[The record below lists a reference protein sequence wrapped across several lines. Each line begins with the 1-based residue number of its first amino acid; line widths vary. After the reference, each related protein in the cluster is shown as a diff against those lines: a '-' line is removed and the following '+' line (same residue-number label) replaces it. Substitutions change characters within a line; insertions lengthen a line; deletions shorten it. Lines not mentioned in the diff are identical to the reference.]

1 MRRECSGGVLG
12 DYVLKID
19 NIHTY
24 YGNSYILQG
33 VSLSVEKGE
42 IVTLLGRNGMGK
54 STTIKTVMGLV
65 PPRAGRILLNGV
77 DLVGLK
83 SFKIAQAG
91 VGFVPE
97 DRRTF
102 PSLTVLENLNL
113 PVKRDLEQGW
123 SLEKVYEFFPRL
135 KERNGHRGFELSGGE
150 QQMLAIA
157 RVLRMKSLLILLDEP
172 TEGLA
177 PLLVKAIE
185 NILGQ
190 IKREAITTL
199 LVEQNSRFV
208 TRVADRHY
216 ILCHGKI
223 VYEGSNED
231 FATQE
236 EVKREYLGI

>member
-1 MRRECSGGVLG
+1 MLRVE
-12 DYVLKID
+12 D
-19 NIHTY
+19 IHTY
-24 YGNSYILQG
+24 YGHSYILQG
-33 VSLSVEKGE
+33 VSLCVGKGE

-54 STTIKTVMGLV
+54 STTIKTLMGLV
-65 PPRAGRILLNGV
+65 PPRSGRILLNGA

-83 SFKIAQAG
+83 PHQIAQTG

-97 DRRTF
+97 DRRIF
-102 PSLTVLENLNL
+102 SSLTVLENLNL
-113 PVKRDLEQGW
+113 AVRRGSGRGW

-135 KERNGHRGFELSGGE
+135 RERSSHRGFELSGGE

-157 RVLRMKSLLILLDEP
+157 RVLRMRSRLILLDEP

-177 PLLVKAIE
+177 PLLLKAIE
-185 NILGQ
+185 TILRQ

-208 TRVADRHY
+208 TQVADRHY
-216 ILCHGKI
+216 VLCHGKI

-231 FATQE
+231 FARQE

>member
-1 MRRECSGGVLG
+1 VLSIE
-12 DYVLKID
+12 D
-19 NIHTY
+19 IHTY

-33 VSLSVEKGE
+33 VSLCVEKGE

-65 PPRAGRILLNGV
+65 SPRAGRVLLNGV

-83 SFKIAQAG
+83 PYAIAQAG
-91 VGFVPE
+91 VGFIPE

-113 PVKRDLEQGW
+113 PVKRGLEHGW
-123 SLEKVYEFFPRL
+123 SLEKVYEFFPKL
-135 KERNGHRGFELSGGE
+135 KERSGHKGFELSGGE

-157 RVLRMKSLLILLDEP
+157 RVLRMESQLILMDEP

-185 NILGQ
+185 EILKQ
-190 IKREAITTL
+190 IKREGITTL

-208 TRVADRHY
+208 TNVADRHY
-216 ILCHGKI
+216 VLCHGRI

-231 FATQE
+231 FSKQE
-236 EVKREYLGI
+236 DVKREYLGI

>member
-1 MRRECSGGVLG
+1 VLSIE
-12 DYVLKID
+12 D
-19 NIHTY
+19 IHTY

-33 VSLSVEKGE
+33 VSLRVEKGE

-65 PPRAGRILLNGV
+65 APRAGRVLLNAI

-83 SFKIAQAG
+83 PYAIAQAG

-113 PVKRDLEQGW
+113 PVKRGLEHGW
-123 SLEKVYEFFPRL
+123 SLEKVYEFFPKL
-135 KERNGHRGFELSGGE
+135 KERSGHRGFELSGGE

-157 RVLRMKSLLILLDEP
+157 RVLRMKSQLILMDEP

-185 NILGQ
+185 EILKQ
-190 IKREAITTL
+190 VKREGITTL

-208 TRVADRHY
+208 TNVADRHY
-216 ILCHGKI
+216 VLCHGRI

-231 FATQE
+231 FLRQE
-236 EVKREYLGI
+236 DVKREYLGI

>member
-1 MRRECSGGVLG
+1 MLSIE
-12 DYVLKID
+12 D
-19 NIHTY
+19 IHTY

-33 VSLSVEKGE
+33 VSLCVEKGE

-65 PPRAGRILLNGV
+65 SPRAGRVLLNGV
-77 DLVGLK
+77 SLVGLK
-83 SFKIAQAG
+83 PYAIAQAG

-113 PVKRDLEQGW
+113 PVKRGLEHGW
-123 SLEKVYEFFPRL
+123 SLEKIYEFFPKL
-135 KERNGHRGFELSGGE
+135 KERSGHKGFELSGGE
-150 QQMLAIA
+150 QQMLAIG
-157 RVLRMKSLLILLDEP
+157 RVLRMKSKLILMDEP

-185 NILGQ
+185 EILRQ
-190 IKREAITTL
+190 IRREGITTL

-208 TRVADRHY
+208 TNLADRHY
-216 ILCHGKI
+216 VLCHGRI

-231 FATQE
+231 FLKQE
-236 EVKREYLGI
+236 DVKREYLGI

>member
-1 MRRECSGGVLG
+1 VLSIE
-12 DYVLKID
+12 D
-19 NIHTY
+19 IHAY

-33 VSLSVEKGE
+33 VSLRVEKGE

-65 PPRAGRILLNGV
+65 SPRVGRILLNGV
-77 DLVGLK
+77 NLVGLK
-83 SFKIAQAG
+83 PYTIAQAG

-102 PSLTVLENLNL
+102 PSLSVLENLNL
-113 PVKRDLEQGW
+113 PVKRGLEHGW
-123 SLEKVYEFFPRL
+123 SLEKVYEFFPKL
-135 KERNGHRGFELSGGE
+135 KERSGHRGFELSGGE

-157 RVLRMKSLLILLDEP
+157 RVLRMKSQLILMDEP

-185 NILGQ
+185 EILRQ
-190 IKREAITTL
+190 IKREGITTL

-208 TRVADRHY
+208 TNVGDRHY
-216 ILCHGKI
+216 VLCHGRI

-231 FATQE
+231 FSKQE
-236 EVKREYLGI
+236 DVKREYLGI

>member
-1 MRRECSGGVLG
+1 MLSIE
-12 DYVLKID
+12 D
-19 NIHTY
+19 IHTY

-33 VSLSVEKGE
+33 VSLCVEKGE

-65 PPRAGRILLNGV
+65 SPRAGRVLFNGV

-83 SFKIAQAG
+83 PYAIAQAG

-113 PVKRDLEQGW
+113 PVKRGLEHGW
-123 SLEKVYEFFPRL
+123 SLEKVYEFFPKL
-135 KERNGHRGFELSGGE
+135 KERSAHRGFELSGGE

-157 RVLRMKSLLILLDEP
+157 RVLRMKSQLILMDEP

-185 NILGQ
+185 EILKQ
-190 IKREAITTL
+190 IKREGITTL

-208 TRVADRHY
+208 TNVADRHY
-216 ILCHGKI
+216 VLCHGRI

-231 FATQE
+231 FSKQE
-236 EVKREYLGI
+236 DVKREHLGI

>member
-1 MRRECSGGVLG
+1 VLS
-12 DYVLKID
+12 IES
-19 NIHTY
+19 IHTY

-33 VSLSVEKGE
+33 VSLCVEKGE

-65 PPRAGRILLNGV
+65 SPRAGRVLLNGV
-77 DLVGLK
+77 DLVGSK
-83 SFKIAQAG
+83 PYAIAQAG

-113 PVKRDLEQGW
+113 PVKRGLEHGW
-123 SLEKVYEFFPRL
+123 SLQKVYEFFPKL
-135 KERNGHRGFELSGGE
+135 KDRSGHKGFELSGGE

-157 RVLRMKSLLILLDEP
+157 RVLRMKSKLILMDEP

-185 NILGQ
+185 EILKQ
-190 IKREAITTL
+190 IKREGITTL

-208 TRVADRHY
+208 THVADRHY
-216 ILCHGKI
+216 VLCHGRI

-231 FATQE
+231 FLKQE
-236 EVKREYLGI
+236 DVKREYLGI

>member
-1 MRRECSGGVLG
+1 MLSIE
-12 DYVLKID
+12 D
-19 NIHTY
+19 IHTY

-33 VSLSVEKGE
+33 VSLRVEKGE

-65 PPRAGRILLNGV
+65 APRAGRVLLNGV

-83 SFKIAQAG
+83 PYAIAQAG

-113 PVKRDLEQGW
+113 PVKRGLEHGW
-123 SLEKVYEFFPRL
+123 SLEKVYEFFPKL
-135 KERNGHRGFELSGGE
+135 KERSSHRGFELSGGE

-157 RVLRMKSLLILLDEP
+157 RVLRMKSQLILMDEP

-185 NILGQ
+185 EILKQ
-190 IKREAITTL
+190 VKREGITTL

-208 TRVADRHY
+208 TNVADRHY
-216 ILCHGKI
+216 VLCHGRI

-231 FATQE
+231 FLRQE
-236 EVKREYLGI
+236 DVKREYLGI

>member
-1 MRRECSGGVLG
+1 MLRVE
-12 DYVLKID
+12 D
-19 NIHTY
+19 IHTY

-65 PPRAGRILLNGV
+65 PPRSGRILFNGA

-83 SFKIAQAG
+83 PYRIAQAG
-91 VGFVPE
+91 IGFVPE
-97 DRRTF
+97 DRRVF

-113 PVKRDLEQGW
+113 PVKRGLGQGW

-135 KERNGHRGFELSGGE
+135 KERSSHKGFELSGGE

-157 RVLRMKSLLILLDEP
+157 RVLRMKSRLILLDEP

-185 NILGQ
+185 TILRQ

-208 TRVADRHY
+208 TQVADWHY
-216 ILCHGKI
+216 VLCHGKI

-231 FATQE
+231 FEAQE

>member
-1 MRRECSGGVLG
+1 VLSIE
-12 DYVLKID
+12 D
-19 NIHTY
+19 IHTY

-33 VSLSVEKGE
+33 VSLRVEKGE
-42 IVTLLGRNGMGK
+42 IVSLLGRNGMGK

-65 PPRAGRILLNGV
+65 SPRAGRVMLNDV

-83 SFKIAQAG
+83 PYAIAQAG

-113 PVKRDLEQGW
+113 PVKRGLEHGW
-123 SLEKVYEFFPRL
+123 SLEKVYEFFPKL
-135 KERNGHRGFELSGGE
+135 KERSGHKGFELSGGE

-157 RVLRMKSLLILLDEP
+157 RVLRMKSQLILMDEP

-185 NILGQ
+185 EILKQ
-190 IKREAITTL
+190 IKREGMTTL

-208 TRVADRHY
+208 TSVADRHY
-216 ILCHGKI
+216 VLCHGRI

-231 FATQE
+231 FSKQE
-236 EVKREYLGI
+236 DVKREYLGI

>member
-1 MRRECSGGVLG
+1 MLSIE
-12 DYVLKID
+12 D
-19 NIHTY
+19 IHTY

-33 VSLSVEKGE
+33 VSLHVEKGE

-65 PPRAGRILLNGV
+65 SPRAGRVLLNGV
-77 DLVGLK
+77 DLVG
-83 SFKIAQAG
+83 FKPYAIAQAG

-102 PSLTVLENLNL
+102 PSLSVLENLNL
-113 PVKRDLEQGW
+113 PVKRGLEHGW
-123 SLEKVYEFFPRL
+123 SLEKVFEFFPKL
-135 KERNGHRGFELSGGE
+135 KERSGHKGFELSGGE

-157 RVLRMKSLLILLDEP
+157 RVLRMKSQLILMDEP

-185 NILGQ
+185 EILKQ
-190 IKREAITTL
+190 IKREGITTL

-208 TRVADRHY
+208 TNVADRHY
-216 ILCHGKI
+216 VLCHGRI

-231 FATQE
+231 FSKQE
-236 EVKREYLGI
+236 DVKREYLGI

>member
-1 MRRECSGGVLG
+1 MLRVE
-12 DYVLKID
+12 D
-19 NIHTY
+19 IHTY
-24 YGNSYILQG
+24 YGHSYILQG
-33 VSLSVEKGE
+33 VSLCVGKGE

-54 STTIKTVMGLV
+54 STTIKTLMGLV
-65 PPRAGRILLNGV
+65 PPRSGRILLNGA

-83 SFKIAQAG
+83 PHQIAQTG

-97 DRRTF
+97 DRRIF
-102 PSLTVLENLNL
+102 SSLTVLENLNL
-113 PVKRDLEQGW
+113 PVKRGPGQGW

-135 KERNGHRGFELSGGE
+135 RERSSHRGFELSGGE

-157 RVLRMKSLLILLDEP
+157 RVLRMRSRLILLDEP

-177 PLLVKAIE
+177 PLLLKAIE
-185 NILGQ
+185 TILRQ

-208 TRVADRHY
+208 TQVADRHY
-216 ILCHGKI
+216 VLCHGKI

-231 FATQE
+231 FERQE

>member
-1 MRRECSGGVLG
+1 MLSIE
-12 DYVLKID
+12 D
-19 NIHTY
+19 IHAY

-33 VSLSVEKGE
+33 VSLRVEKGE

-65 PPRAGRILLNGV
+65 SPRVGRILLNGV
-77 DLVGLK
+77 NLVGLK
-83 SFKIAQAG
+83 PYTIAQAG

-102 PSLTVLENLNL
+102 PSLSVLENLNL
-113 PVKRDLEQGW
+113 PVKRGLEHGW
-123 SLEKVYEFFPRL
+123 SLEKVYEFFPKL
-135 KERNGHRGFELSGGE
+135 KERSGHRGFELSGGE

-157 RVLRMKSLLILLDEP
+157 RVLRMKSQLILMDEP

-185 NILGQ
+185 EILRQ
-190 IKREAITTL
+190 IKREGITTL

-208 TRVADRHY
+208 TNVGDRHY
-216 ILCHGKI
+216 VLCHGRI

-231 FATQE
+231 FSKQE
-236 EVKREYLGI
+236 DVKREYLGI